1 MWEQVKNFNISK
13 MGTKKGYCLQNVR
26 LGFGIPAKYPS
37 AKADMEANRN
47 AGTLHNISS
56 LPKNVAVPVYVDTSS
71 KYEHIIVCDRGI
83 YYSDGKKLTS
93 TSGLKFFGWGE
104 LCNGVRVVKYVED
117 KPNNNDGWNIIP
129 QHGTFTSSVD
139 NLRVRRSP
147 SLNGQVVAHYD
158 KGGTVKYDGYVDNDG
173 YRWITYIGKSGNRNY
188 IARRKLDNSKIFGT
202 CK

>member
-1 MWEQVKNFNISK
+1 MWEQVRSFNVSK

-47 AGTLHNISS
+47 AGTLHPINT
-56 LPKNVAVPVYVDTSS
+56 LPTNVAVPVYVDTNNQ
-71 KYEHIIVCDRGI
+71 YEHVIVCDRGT
-83 YYSDGKKLTS
+83 YYSDGKRLTS
-93 TSGLKFFGWGE
+93 INGMKFFGWGE
-104 LCNGVRVVKYVED
+104 LCEGVRVVKYVSD
-117 KPNNNDGWNIIP
+117 APSTGWKIVP
-129 QHGTFTSSVD
+129 QNGTFTSSV
-139 NLRVRRSP
+139 NGLRVRRSP

-188 IARRKLDNSKIFGT
+188 VARRKLDNSKIFGT